1 MSQRSLTR
9 LVLPLVCFGISVP
22 LFAQAPAP
30 AERSADLPV
39 ERPRGQTGVEVL
51 EQAPAQIRTGARVR
65 VGDDVTIPEGVV
77 ATDVVTVFGDIELN
91 GTAEGN
97 VVAVFGDVVVG
108 PRALA
113 RGDVAAI
120 GGRVIGAEGASIV
133 GSLTQL
139 GWSMPDIR
147 FTLGDRDMTTVEVVP
162 DWPRIA
168 RVQWWVALMGT
179 SLLALTCALAVMA
192 APRAIDAGIQGSRPL
207 LTAWLV
213 GMLVQML
220 GLPLLVA
227 LSVLLVATVIGIPLL
242 AAVPVLLLGLL
253 AMNVVGA
260 AAFAVR
266 LGNLFLPEWFRSN
279 PSVIALSVG
288 FLALAGPAL
297 VGSYLWTTSN
307 GASILAVGLIALG
320 TFVEYTWWTIGMGA
334 GVVAWWRRRR
344 QQRKARRSGS
354 NTPAPVDPSAPLD
367 SLPLPSGI

>member
-9 LVLPLVCFGISVP
+9 LVLPLVCLGISVP
-22 LFAQAPAP
+22 LFGQAPAP
-30 AERSADLPV
+30 ANRQTDVPV
-39 ERPRGQTGVEVL
+39 ERPRAQTGAQTL
-51 EQAPAQIRTGARVR
+51 EQAPVQIRTGARVR
-65 VGDDVTIPEGVV
+65 IGDDVTIPEGVV
-77 ATDVVTVFGDIELN
+77 ATDVVAVFGDIELN

-108 PRALA
+108 PRAQV

-120 GGRVIGAEGASIV
+120 GGRVVGAEGASIW

-147 FTLGDRDMTTVEVVP
+147 FTLGDRNLTTVEVVP

-168 RVQWWVALMGT
+168 RVQWWVALVGT
-179 SLLALTCALAVMA
+179 SFFALAFALTVMG

-227 LSVLLVATVIGIPLL
+227 LSVVLVATVIGIPLL
-242 AAVPVLLLGLL
+242 AAVPILLLGLL
-253 AMNVVGA
+253 AMSIVGA

-266 LGNLFLPEWFRSN
+266 LGNLFLPEAFRSN

-288 FLALAGPAL
+288 LLALTGPAL
-297 VGSYLWTTSN
+297 AGSYLWTTSN
-307 GASILAVGLIALG
+307 GTSILALALIALG
-320 TFVEYTWWTIGMGA
+320 TFVEYTWWTIGTGA
-334 GVVAWWRRRR
+334 AVVAWWRRRR
-344 QQRKARRSGS
+344 LQRKARRSGS
-354 NTPAPVDPSAPLD
+354 GTPAPIDPSAPLD